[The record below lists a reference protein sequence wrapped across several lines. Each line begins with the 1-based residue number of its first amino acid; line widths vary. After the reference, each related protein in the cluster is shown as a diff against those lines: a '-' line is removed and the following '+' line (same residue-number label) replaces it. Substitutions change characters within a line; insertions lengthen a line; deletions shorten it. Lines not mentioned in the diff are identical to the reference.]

1 MGIQASTDERTA
13 RLITA
18 VQDLSHA
25 RTNQEVRD
33 IVRHAARRLLDADGA
48 TFVLKD
54 GGNCYYV
61 DEDAISPL
69 WKGLRFPLEN
79 CISGWA
85 MNHRESVV
93 IPDIYLDDRI
103 PIDAYRVTFVK
114 SLVMVPIRQASPI
127 GAVGIYWD
135 HEYEA
140 TPQEVALA
148 QALADTTAVALENV
162 ELIENLEAKV
172 TERTL
177 ALNEANRKLSELSL
191 TDELT
196 GLNNRRG
203 FFAFASHQL
212 SMSRLEGL
220 NSQVVFFDLDGLK
233 TINDSLGHEAGD
245 EAIAEFAQ
253 ILRGASTA
261 ESVIARLGGDEFVA
275 LISAPNDAEQV
286 VDRIEAELVRRNKTT
301 TSRYT
306 LAVSTGVAGCG
317 SDSLDSVLKRAD
329 HAMYEGKQLRKA
341 DRLASGRTST
351 TRAEPMNSTGR

>member
-1 MGIQASTDERTA
+1 MAMSAKTTTDERSA
-13 RLITA
+13 RLIKA

-61 DEDAISPL
+61 DEDAIAPL

-93 IPDIYLDDRI
+93 IPDIFLDDRI

-114 SLVMVPIRQASPI
+114 SLVMVPIRQSSPI

-140 TPQEVALA
+140 TPEEVALA
-148 QALADTTAVALENV
+148 QALADTTSVALENI
-162 ELIENLEAKV
+162 ELIDGLEAKV
-172 TERTL
+172 LERTVAL
-177 ALNEANRKLSELSL
+177 AEANRKLSDLSL
-191 TDELT
+191 TDDLT

-203 FFAFASHQL
+203 FFEFAAHQRGIARHEGHASHIA
-212 SMSRLEGL
+212 
-220 NSQVVFFDLDGLK
+220 FFDVDGLK
-233 TINDSLGHEAGD
+233 KINDSLGHNVGD
-245 EAIAEFAQ
+245 AAISEFAE
-253 ILRGASTA
+253 ILKTASTA
-261 ESVIARLGGDEFVA
+261 QMVIARLGGDEFVA
-275 LISAPNDAEQV
+275 LISEPDDTDAAIERV
-286 VDRIEAELVRRNKTT
+286 RELLRIRNADP
-301 TSRYT
+301 SRSYQ
-306 LAVSTGVAGCG
+306 LEVSVGVAACDQEPIERTM
-317 SDSLDSVLKRAD
+317 SRAD
-329 HAMYEGKQLRKA
+329 DAMYIAKQSRGSA
-341 DRLASGRTST
+341 QITAR
-351 TRAEPMNSTGR
+351 